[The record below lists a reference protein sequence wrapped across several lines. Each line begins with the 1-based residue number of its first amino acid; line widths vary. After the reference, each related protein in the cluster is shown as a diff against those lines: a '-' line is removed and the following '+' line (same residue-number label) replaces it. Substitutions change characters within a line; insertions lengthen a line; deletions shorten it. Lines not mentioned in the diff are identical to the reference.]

1 MIFFNRAKDQT
12 KPYPVA
18 ISPEMIQRIEDCLK
32 ELEIQPVDHHRAPLI
47 KPEEGQE
54 PHVSLLVSF
63 LIETLRNRFTSI

>member
-1 MIFFNRAKDQT
+1 
-12 KPYPVA
+12 
-18 ISPEMIQRIEDCLK
+18 MIQRIEDCLK